1 MVVMG
6 NIAHVANVLNLVK
19 YLHGTMH
26 MGISSSSTRVTKTL
40 GATSGFALLGAFLS
54 DSYITR
60 LKTIHIPHLSFSDA
74 GTDAVSLLIYSYLF
88 ADIYPSEK
96 S

>member
-6 NIAHVANVLNLVK
+6 NIAFVPNMLNLVN

-26 MGISSSSTRVTKTL
+26 MGISSSSTTVTNFI
-40 GATSGFALLGAFLS
+40 GAACGFALLGAFLS

-60 LKTIHIPHLSFSDA
+60 FKTILIFGPVDFLVTRLSLSA
-74 GTDAVSLLIYSYLF
+74 A
-88 ADIYPSEK
+88 
-96 S
+96 